1 VPLISNMTRRSA
13 AFVVASALVG
23 SDARARQP
31 AQNQPTFRTST
42 SLVQVDATVV
52 DDRGRFVYD
61 LTAQDFAILEDARPQ
76 EIEGVY
82 LVDHRNAHNV
92 SNVPVATGVDRIA
105 GVPRVF
111 IWVFDDEHLQPGSFK
126 RAQAALERFISG
138 HLETG
143 DVGGIVLNGA
153 MAGGELTTSREALL
167 GRLRSARPRSDTGT
181 RRFDL
186 QSWPRLGGED
196 EAVRIDGGDRLAAAE
211 AIRRARAEAPDQCR
225 EPDDCQS
232 FVVEKAQR
240 IAREVQARTNRTLR
254 LLAATA
260 AGLARIEGR
269 KTVVLVTEGFLAD
282 RSIAGLRDVI
292 GRAAR
297 AGATIYS
304 LDVRGLDRSV
314 ANHDPAAPTPGPT
327 LPQFGSLTV
336 DSSQDGANSL
346 AVDTGGFVIRH
357 TNRLD
362 AGLDEIARDAGTYY
376 VLAYSPTNAALDG
389 SFRRI
394 EVKVRR
400 PGVSVRARRG
410 YVAADRLPALLAR
423 ARAPALHAPALS
435 EPLEVGMPGS
445 PPGSAT
451 PEPAPSPP
459 TTAPDVSAP
468 PASAPGGP
476 QFRLRPDSS
485 AKIQDLQAAGTVDDQ
500 ARLAWSLYQRG
511 DLDAARLAFRDAAA
525 PDSPPWVHYAL
536 GQSEYGLGG
545 YREAVQA
552 WERVRAQAPEFEA
565 VYFDLVDGY
574 LQLKEYG
581 SAVAILR
588 EAARRWPHDTE
599 VLNALGVVQTSR
611 GALDDA
617 IRSFRKALEI
627 DEADAIACFNL
638 GKAHEMRYYRSR
650 RYARA
655 ARTWVAN
662 EEDRRAAAQYYRR
675 YLEIGGPFETSARE
689 GLDRLAWSDR

>member
-1 VPLISNMTRRSA
+1 MTRRTA

-31 AQNQPTFRTST
+31 TQNQPTFRTST

-61 LTAQDFAILEDARPQ
+61 LGAEDFVILEDARPQ
-76 EIEGVY
+76 KLEAVY
-82 LVDHRNAHNV
+82 LVDRRNARDV
-92 SNVPVATGVDRIA
+92 SNAPVATGVDRIA

-186 QSWPRLGGED
+186 QSWPRLAGED

-211 AIRRARAEAPDQCR
+211 AIKRAMAETPDQCR
-225 EPDDCQS
+225 EPDDCQP
-232 FVVEKAQR
+232 FVIEKAQR

-282 RSIAGLRDVI
+282 RSIAGLREVI
-292 GRAAR
+292 SRAAR
-297 AGATIYS
+297 SGITIFT
-304 LDVRGLDRSV
+304 LDARGLDRSP
-314 ANHDPAAPTPGPT
+314 ASHDPAAPMPGPT
-327 LPQFGSLTV
+327 LSQFGSLDV

-346 AVDTGGFVIRH
+346 AVDTGGFVIRN
-357 TNRLD
+357 TNRLG

-394 EVKVRR
+394 ELKVRR
-400 PGVSVRARRG
+400 PGLSVRARRG

-423 ARAPALHAPALS
+423 APAPARHAPAPR
-435 EPLEVGMPGS
+435 EPVEVGIPAL
-445 PPGSAT
+445 PGSAT
-451 PEPAPSPP
+451 PELAPSPP
-459 TTAPDVSAP
+459 TTAPGVSTAP
-468 PASAPGGP
+468 ATAPGGT
-476 QFRLRPDSS
+476 QLRLRPDAS
-485 AKIQDLQAAGTVDDQ
+485 ARIQHLQAAGTVDDR

-511 DLDAARLAFRDAAA
+511 DLDGARLAFRDAAA
-525 PDSPPWVHYAL
+525 PDSPAWVHYAL

-617 IRSFRKALEI
+617 IESFRKALEI

-638 GKAHEMRYYRSR
+638 GKAHELRYYRSR

-655 ARTWVAN
+655 ARAWVAN

-675 YLEIGGPFETSARE
+675 YLKIGGPFETSARE